1 MSGLPATVAEAGR
14 RFGDAPAYVA
24 ADGEPLSY
32 ADLDRRSDAAAVGL
46 LQDGVGEG
54 DVVALLLP
62 SSPAYVIA
70 YVAAAKVGAIT
81 AGVNQRLSEPEQR
94 AVLDV
99 AQPKLVVSEP
109 LPEVKGETPPVLPDD
124 PERPVAIVFTSGTTG
139 LPKGAVYAAR
149 QLAFIA
155 SIETGGQWGTGGRG
169 LAGTSFAHLGFMS
182 KLEGVLMRGGTTY
195 LMERWTAAGALRMA
209 VERKLTGMGGIPT
222 QLALMM
228 REPGFD
234 DADLSSLRSIVMGGG
249 PATPALVQEIRRRFK
264 VPVLTRYSC
273 TEAGLGTG
281 TMPDDPPEDAE
292 ISVGRPQ
299 RGVELLFDGDEVC
312 FRSPATMSGY
322 WGAGGR
328 GPLGV
333 PAGVSAGRRPERTN
347 VIVHTGDVGW
357 VDDQGRLRL
366 SGRATEMF
374 VRGGYNVHPQEVE
387 TVLAEHPSVASV
399 AVVPRPDD
407 VMGEVGVAVV
417 VVRHGQPQPTL
428 DDLRA
433 FGRDRLAA
441 YKLPEDILIV
451 EGLPLTAMEKV
462 DRRALVAAVSK
473 VRPS

>member
-1 MSGLPATVAEAGR
+1 MSGLGSVAAEAGR
-14 RFGDAPAYVA
+14 RFGDTPAYVA
-24 ADGEPLSY
+24 PDGEPLSY

-46 LQDGVGEG
+46 LHAGVGEG
-54 DVVALLLP
+54 DVVALTLP
-62 SSPAYVIA
+62 SSLAYVIA

-81 AGVNQRLSEPEQR
+81 AGVNQRLSAREQT

-109 LPEVKGETPPVLPDD
+109 VPEVNNEAPPELAYD
-124 PERPVAIVFTSGTTG
+124 PERPLAIVFTSGTTG
-139 LPKGAVYAAR
+139 LPKGAVYGAR

-155 SIETGGQWGTGGRG
+155 SIETGGQWGAGGRA

-182 KLEGVLMRGGTTY
+182 KLEGVLMRGTTTFII
-195 LMERWTAAGALRMA
+195 ERWTAAGALQMA
-209 VERKLTGMGGIPT
+209 VERKLTGLGGIPT

-234 DADLSSLRSIVMGGG
+234 DADLSSLRTIVMGGG
-249 PATPALVQEIRRRFK
+249 PATPSLVQEIRRRFR

-292 ISVGRPQ
+292 LTVGRPQ

-322 WGAGGR
+322 WN
-328 GPLGV
+328 GPEFDGV
-333 PAGVSAGRRPERTN
+333 VN
-347 VIVHTGDVGW
+347 TGDIGW
-357 VDDQGRLRL
+357 VDDAGRLRL
-366 SGRATEMF
+366 AGRATEMY

-407 VMGEVGVAVV
+407 VMGEIGVAVV
-417 VVRHGQPQPTL
+417 VVRKDQRAPTL
-428 DDLRA
+428 DDLRTY
-433 FGRDRLAA
+433 GRDRLAA
-441 YKLPEDILIV
+441 YKLPEAIRVVDA
-451 EGLPLTAMEKV
+451 LPLTAMEKV
-462 DRRALVAAVSK
+462 DRRALIAAVT
-473 VRPS
+473 PSPPG